1 MRATLLYITDL
12 WKGWIGI
19 MSSTA
24 SVVLLAVG
32 LFWEITDRAQHRYW
46 VVASVVCYAIASFSA
61 WYRIRPALRTELDG
75 VSFDNGVT
83 IDEYHPEYSYVTVR
97 FHVVNTREADNSVRK
112 YQLRIK
118 LDWRNKAEGKPVPI
132 ENLRWKNE
140 VNPLVDRNEFRS
152 PLKRGWD
159 SEGAVRFFVPNV
171 PANAIAGKKFSFI
184 VTDVYGVRYKASC
197 TVPVRFTNDI
207 VEILPAE

>member
-1 MRATLLYITDL
+1 MRAIALYIRDL
-12 WKGWIGI
+12 WKGWVGI

-32 LFWEITDRAQHRYW
+32 LFWKITDRGQLRYW
-46 VVASVVCYAIASFSA
+46 VFTSVVCYAIASFSA
-61 WYRIRPALRTELDG
+61 WYRIRPALRTELDS

-97 FHVVNTREADNSVRK
+97 FHMVNTGEADNSVRK

-118 LDWRNKAEGKPVPI
+118 LDWRNKAEGEPVPI

-140 VNPLVDRNEFRS
+140 ANPLTDRNEFRTS
-152 PLKRGWD
+152 LKRGWD
-159 SEGAVRFFVPNV
+159 SEGAVRFFVPDV
-171 PANAIAGKKFSFI
+171 HANTIAGKKFSFI
-184 VTDVYGVRYKASC
+184 VTDVYGVRYEASS
-197 TVPVRFTNDI
+197 TVPVGFTNDI
-207 VEILPAE
+207 VEIVPAE